1 MIINKV
7 TRGRRLLRNVKY
19 GSLQA
24 ARSFSSRVLGL
35 MKKCLFEA
43 SILRLNQP
51 LPKPSSWPVGWCIV
65 GNQGTRLWQGRRI
78 CGVKIDDIQVQNC
91 PPSPTVLLKCD
102 AKSVETHLSRG
113 GFHHEPRSI
122 KKTKSCRHGNKPL
135 RLLGGLCGG
144 LLSSLSLRAT
154 SQKNLKSASACGD
167 AILKSCHWGIRI
179 S

>member
-1 MIINKV
+1 MDRYK
-7 TRGRRLLRNVKY
+7 LLGHFSPELWDWWRSVCLEVKNF
-19 GSLQA
+19 L
-24 ARSFSSRVLGL
+24 V
-35 MKKCLFEA
+35 LFEA

-65 GNQGTRLWQGRRI
+65 GNLGTRLWQGRRI
-78 CGVKIDDIQVQNC
+78 CGVKIDDIRVQNC

-113 GFHHEPRSI
+113 GFHHEPQSI
-122 KKTKSCRHGNKPL
+122 KKTESCRRGNKPL
-135 RLLGGLCGG
+135 RLLAGLSGG

-167 AILKSCHWGIRI
+167 TILKSCHWGIRI
-179 S
+179 SYKLMHI